1 MKHKVYRKNFS
12 TTKQKDGRFIMVKL
26 MKNLS
31 EKKYLKKKTKRSE
44 KKIYNKINKNNS
56 ANEINHKY
64 YSPSKDINKNQ
75 YQTKIYNFFENRNL
89 NVISQT
95 NNNDNNYLKS
105 IIIPDL
111 KNGQYTI
118 YESSKKTKK
127 NIQNN
132 DKPKLSNPFEKF
144 SKILQEKKLEDKYNI
159 LKSKG
164 IFNDQE
170 ISQIRKILQEFKPLI
185 KDLSIPENDRL
196 IKIINYFFDKGFTEK
211 IRFLIFESLINNGL
225 PNLENFNKFFKIISE
240 KLSKKKLMVPEK
252 MYILLYTE
260 YINKIIKDET
270 YINSLSKNKF
280 ISDFLFN
287 GEKFEIIKSN
297 FEFINAIKINSKDI
311 DNFLQ
316 IYLNNNFDEIFSLA
330 ILKLNCKYQKS
341 KDVLCKILCNIV
353 SQCDKIG
360 YLKYK
365 KIISDNDIV
374 FDGLKIIGK
383 KSQNSDNYVQMI
395 SIKLFGIELSEAKF
409 RHAIQD
415 YFLLL
420 LSNFKN

>member
-1 MKHKVYRKNFS
+1 MKNFAES
-12 TTKQKDGRFIMVKL
+12 NGNDGRFIMVKL

-31 EKKYLKKKTKRSE
+31 EKKYLRKKTKRSE
-44 KKIYNKINKNNS
+44 KKIYNKIYKNNS
-56 ANEINHKY
+56 TTEINNSYK
-64 YSPSKDINKNQ
+64 SPSKVIKTNQ

-89 NVISQT
+89 NIIPQH
-95 NNNDNNYLKS
+95 NNNNINYLKS
-105 IIIPDL
+105 INIQDL

-118 YESSKKTKK
+118 YESSKRSKK
-127 NIQNN
+127 NNQSNN
-132 DKPKLSNPFEKF
+132 NNPKIFNPFEKF
-144 SKILQEKKLEDKYNI
+144 SKILQEKKLEDKYNL

-170 ISQIRKILQEFKPLI
+170 ISQIRKILQEFKPLL

-240 KLSKKKLMVPEK
+240 KLTKKKLIVPGK
-252 MYILLYTE
+252 VYILLYIE
-260 YINKIIKDET
+260 YINKIIKDES

-280 ISDFLFN
+280 ISEFLFN
-287 GEKFEIIKSN
+287 GEKFAYVKSN
-297 FEFINAIKINSKDI
+297 FDFINAIKINSKDI
-311 DNFLQ
+311 ENFLQ

-330 ILKLNCKYQKS
+330 ILKLNCKFQKS
-341 KDVLCKILCNIV
+341 KDVLFKILSNIV

-383 KSQNSDNYVQMI
+383 ITQNNDNYVQMI